1 MNIEEILD
9 LLDELLDRSWNLP
22 LSGGRCV
29 VDAEKVRDLLDDV
42 RLNMP
47 TEIKQA
53 KAIVADRTE
62 ILAVARKEAENIV
75 RKAEDR
81 ARALIAQEEIL
92 KQAQARAN
100 EIITQAQNKS
110 REMRQATQEF
120 SDNLLR
126 QTEESLTKS
135 LSEVK
140 ATRQAL
146 RGAQR
151 QMAQSKQSGAAA
163 QQPTGGQE

>member
-62 ILAVARKEAENIV
+62 ILAVARKEAEN
-75 RKAEDR
+75 KA
-81 ARALIAQEEIL
+81 
-92 KQAQARAN
+92 K
-100 EIITQAQNKS
+100 
-110 REMRQATQEF
+110 M
-120 SDNLLR
+120 
-126 QTEESLTKS
+126 
-135 LSEVK
+135 
-140 ATRQAL
+140 
-146 RGAQR
+146 
-151 QMAQSKQSGAAA
+151 
-163 QQPTGGQE
+163 